1 MQKPLFKKTGTFFR
15 GLYQKAEALYAMGDF
30 EFALVFYHRGVKLRP
45 ELQEFRLGIQKAQ
58 EAIENSVGTPASVKL
73 ENKEG
78 VAFLSKQEESKKAKQ
93 KAPTKV
99 PKKDPKQQKK
109 ADPSKSQKTTRQLL
123 GEIYNDMEYLETLL
137 KDEGL
142 VKGNTRS
149 GLKLQDLIMNAITY
163 LDTRTE
169 FWRQQKPIYARE
181 RDRRI
186 LQQKWKKQRA
196 KPSDPHQYLL
206 NSMEEIDL
214 LLSKGDAEGSYK
226 KAQQVLKNIK
236 SWKDDMPNKQEII
249 GNLHSCI
256 GAAQMDM
263 GQMDEALKSH
273 KKDLEIAKQ
282 RDLPEAKSRA
292 LDNIGRVYARIG
304 RFKEA
309 VKVWEEKIPL
319 ATSSLEKTWLFHEI
333 GRCYL
338 ELGLLEDARN
348 YGMKSQ
354 EEAEEAGDVEWQL
367 NASVLVA
374 QAQVKLKDY
383 QSAVGNFEIALK
395 KAKLVKNTEAE
406 QAILTALE
414 NAKRES
420 EEPLNSEHSDKEDS
434 PREEHASSVENQ
446 GEHMSSGENQEEHMS
461 SGENQERESR

>member
-1 MQKPLFKKTGTFFR
+1 
-15 GLYQKAEALYAMGDF
+15 
-30 EFALVFYHRGVKLRP
+30 
-45 ELQEFRLGIQKAQ
+45 
-58 EAIENSVGTPASVKL
+58 
-73 ENKEG
+73 
-78 VAFLSKQEESKKAKQ
+78 
-93 KAPTKV
+93 
-99 PKKDPKQQKK
+99 
-109 ADPSKSQKTTRQLL
+109 
-123 GEIYNDMEYLETLL
+123 MEYLETLL

-374 QAQVKLKDY
+374 QAQGNHLVFCTVMFQIDTFVIQKLL
-383 QSAVGNFEIALK
+383 S
-395 KAKLVKNTEAE
+395 
-406 QAILTALE
+406 
-414 NAKRES
+414 
-420 EEPLNSEHSDKEDS
+420 HS
-434 PREEHASSVENQ
+434 NL
-446 GEHMSSGENQEEHMS
+446 
-461 SGENQERESR
+461 